1 MPSNVQGTFNYM
13 SPESFDPELFGGVTF
28 KADSWS
34 FACSLIEMLSGVKP
48 WDGIKMA
55 PIVRKVLNKEIPQIP
70 PGLPSPL
77 ENLIRGCL
85 NFNPNSRPTFHQ
97 MFHVF
102 KCSWEPKP
110 VSSPAIK
117 PSMQMELVLKYSPE
131 ARMEFDSV
139 LELANKYQEAKDAL
153 SVLQA
158 ENRKLQKELEEEYL
172 RQQTHLNRVDSESSE
187 VFDNFR
193 DFQGTSYGRLQELE
207 DTVQKLQSELI
218 QEKKERLSLEVNL
231 EEMDIVLKERSSSEQ
246 VLQGEVKR
254 LNDQIA
260 RMTAGGSQSQQD
272 NRGPSKSSWDEEKS
286 ALLRSF
292 EEEKRNIFRHF
303 LLQREKLEA
312 KVQEIESAFERAIEL
327 ESKRRTPDRLSFASQ
342 ESKDSDSVQSLD
354 LEKAGFDADDIT
366 SKFSSSHPSYQ
377 GEEER
382 GGGGRQDES
391 STADRTSS
399 KSSSASLGLYLDST
413 RIIRIL
419 PGSIA
424 ARAGLTE
431 GDEIKVINGAL
442 TNSSTCGPM
451 LREGVGEQELDLTVN
466 RRGHNIKIS
475 VFQGEAGKTS
485 SMRDGREIVL

>member
-1 MPSNVQGTFNYM
+1 
-13 SPESFDPELFGGVTF
+13 
-28 KADSWS
+28 
-34 FACSLIEMLSGVKP
+34 
-48 WDGIKMA
+48 
-55 PIVRKVLNKEIPQIP
+55 
-70 PGLPSPL
+70 
-77 ENLIRGCL
+77 
-85 NFNPNSRPTFHQ
+85 
-97 MFHVF
+97 
-102 KCSWEPKP
+102 
-110 VSSPAIK
+110 
-117 PSMQMELVLKYSPE
+117 
-131 ARMEFDSV
+131 MEFDSV

-172 RQQTHLNRVDSESSE
+172 RQIVGGVRQLQGLSG
-187 VFDNFR
+187 NFLWKATR
-193 DFQGTSYGRLQELE
+193 ARRYGS
-207 DTVQKLQSELI
+207 V
-218 QEKKERLSLEVNL
+218 EVNL

-272 NRGPSKSSWDEEKS
+272 NRGPSKSSWD
-286 ALLRSF
+286 
-292 EEEKRNIFRHF
+292 RNIFRHF

-377 GEEER
+377 
-382 GGGGRQDES
+382 
-391 STADRTSS
+391 ADRTSS

-424 ARAGLTE
+424 ARAGLT
-431 GDEIKVINGAL
+431 VSQLLCWA
-442 TNSSTCGPM
+442 
-451 LREGVGEQELDLTVN
+451 
-466 RRGHNIKIS
+466 
-475 VFQGEAGKTS
+475 
-485 SMRDGREIVL
+485 